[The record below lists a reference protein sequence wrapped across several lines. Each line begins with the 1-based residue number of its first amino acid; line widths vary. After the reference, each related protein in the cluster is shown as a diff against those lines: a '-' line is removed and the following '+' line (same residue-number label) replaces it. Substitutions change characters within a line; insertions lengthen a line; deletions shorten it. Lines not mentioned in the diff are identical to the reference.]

1 MNGSCDI
8 SYVEVYHLHI
18 LYGFLDYFFWNE
30 KYGNGLKHRLHLA
43 NVA

>member
-18 LYGFLDYFFWNE
+18 LYGFFDFWGGIKNM
-30 KYGNGLKHRLHLA
+30 A
-43 NVA
+43 MV